1 MELVF
6 DKFDGRRNDIED
18 VTDKDTGRY
27 ISSNGT
33 FSGGGMDVILF
44 DGNYKATLNSY
55 EACLGFVKGVE
66 AVLNH
71 LLLSKKKSASA
82 KVA

>member
-6 DKFDGRRNDIED
+6 EKFDGRRNDIED
-18 VTDKDTGRY
+18 VTDKDTGKRVGY

-55 EACLGFVKGVE
+55 EACLGFVK
-66 AVLNH
+66 
-71 LLLSKKKSASA
+71 ASRRC
-82 KVA
+82 

>member
-1 MELVF
+1 
-6 DKFDGRRNDIED
+6 
-18 VTDKDTGRY
+18 
-27 ISSNGT
+27 
-33 FSGGGMDVILF
+33 MDVILF